1 MRRLS
6 TQPGEVWQDTI
17 IVRLD
22 NLGACALNIRIIA
35 WFLAK
40 DPMEFRDLNQ
50 EFLLQVLDIVERAGS
65 RFAFPTQTLVMP
77 STPAPP
83 RAPERPRPLV

>member
-1 MRRLS
+1 M
-6 TQPGEVWQDTI
+6 I

-22 NLGACALNIRIIA
+22 NLGAYALNIRIIA

-40 DPMEFRDLNQ
+40 DAMEFRELNQ
-50 EFLLQVLDIVERAGS
+50 EFLLQLLEIVERAGS
-65 RFAFPTQTLVMP
+65 GFAFPTQTLVMP

-83 RAPERPRPLV
+83 RAPARPTPSA

>member
-1 MRRLS
+1 M
-6 TQPGEVWQDTI
+6 WQDTI

-22 NLGACALNIRIIA
+22 NLGAYSLNIRIIA

-40 DPMEFRDLNQ
+40 DAMEYRELNQ
-50 EFLLQVLDIVERAGS
+50 EFLLQVLEIVERADSG
-65 RFAFPTQTLVMP
+65 FAFPTQTLVMP

-83 RAPERPRPLV
+83 RAPERPTPSA